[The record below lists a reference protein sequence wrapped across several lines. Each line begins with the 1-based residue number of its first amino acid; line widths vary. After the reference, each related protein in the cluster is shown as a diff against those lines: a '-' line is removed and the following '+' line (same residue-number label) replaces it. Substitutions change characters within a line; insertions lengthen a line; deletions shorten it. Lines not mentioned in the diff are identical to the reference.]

1 MVRRL
6 ATALLPEHKLWAAFV
21 KMNQRKPYLRP
32 GDVVTASIR
41 NAAGTLDLGTQR
53 TTITDR

>member
-1 MVRRL
+1 M
-6 ATALLPEHKLWAAFV
+6 KI
-21 KMNQRKPYLRP
+21 NQRKPYLQP

-53 TTITDR
+53 NTIIAATR